1 MAIAKLRDKLSQE
14 GVAAFLV
21 TDMVN
26 IRYLSSFTGS
36 SAFLLI
42 TPHETFFVTDSRY
55 EEQAVYQMPGDYQLK
70 TLKAGGKLS
79 DFIKEVGCASLALE
93 DSVTLSQFNRLKEA
107 LEGVDFHI
115 WKGTVE
121 VLRQRKRKEEF
132 DKIKGAVAVAQEAF
146 RKLVGGL
153 VPGAVERD
161 FALELEFLM
170 RKSGAEAAAFDFI
183 VASGDR
189 SYLPHGIASSK
200 IIEEGDMVV
209 VDFGARW
216 QGYHSDISRT
226 FKMGEWQPW
235 ERDLYK
241 VILEAQE
248 AAIKCLKPGMKA
260 CEIDG
265 AARQV
270 IKDAGYGE
278 FFGHGLGHGVGLEI
292 HEKPSL
298 SPASEDILEEGMV
311 FTLEPGIY
319 LPGKGG
325 VRIEDMVYLDS
336 QGPQVITT
344 LEKEVFL

>member
-1 MAIAKLRDKLSQE
+1 
-14 GVAAFLV
+14 
-21 TDMVN
+21 
-26 IRYLSSFTGS
+26 
-36 SAFLLI
+36 
-42 TPHETFFVTDSRY
+42 
-55 EEQAVYQMPGDYQLK
+55 
-70 TLKAGGKLS
+70 
-79 DFIKEVGCASLALE
+79 
-93 DSVTLSQFNRLKEA
+93 
-107 LEGVDFHI
+107 
-115 WKGTVE
+115 
-121 VLRQRKRKEEF
+121 
-132 DKIKGAVAVAQEAF
+132 
-146 RKLVGGL
+146 
-153 VPGAVERD
+153 VERD